1 LRISDQAIRCFSGY
15 ISNRRKEIGSKRK
28 TFSAAFK
35 AKVAIEAI
43 REEKSISELSTQFEV
58 HPNMIRAWKKQFLSE
73 SESLLINENPRIES
87 QILSRI
93 QISCSSRLVSLK

>member
-1 LRISDQAIRCFSGY
+1 M
-15 ISNRRKEIGSKRK
+15 GSKRK
-28 TFSAAFK
+28 TFSPSFK

-73 SESLLINENPRIES
+73 SESIFVDKRRSKNQKSDSEQDPDQLFKQIGQLKVENDF
-87 QILSRI
+87 
-93 QISCSSRLVSLK
+93 LKKKLGLED

>member
-1 LRISDQAIRCFSGY
+1 M
-15 ISNRRKEIGSKRK
+15 GSKRK

-73 SESLLINENPRIES
+73 SESIFVDKRKSKNRKSDSEQDPDQLFKQIGQLKVENDF
-87 QILSRI
+87 
-93 QISCSSRLVSLK
+93 LKKKLGLED

>member
-1 LRISDQAIRCFSGY
+1 M
-15 ISNRRKEIGSKRK
+15 GSKRK

-73 SESLLINENPRIES
+73 SESIFVDKRKSRNRKSDSEQDPDQLFKQIGQFKVES
-87 QILSRI
+87 DF
-93 QISCSSRLVSLK
+93 LKKN

>member
-1 LRISDQAIRCFSGY
+1 M
-15 ISNRRKEIGSKRK
+15 GSKRK
-28 TFSAAFK
+28 TFSPSFK

-73 SESLLINENPRIES
+73 SESIFVDKRKSKNRKSDSEQDPDQLFKQIGQLKVENDF
-87 QILSRI
+87 
-93 QISCSSRLVSLK
+93 LKKKLGLED

>member
-1 LRISDQAIRCFSGY
+1 M
-15 ISNRRKEIGSKRK
+15 GSKRK
-28 TFSAAFK
+28 TFSPSLK

-73 SESLLINENPRIES
+73 SESIFVDKRKSKNRKSDSEQDPDQLFKQIGQLKVENDF
-87 QILSRI
+87 
-93 QISCSSRLVSLK
+93 LKKKLGLED